1 MLKIRRSIFETNSSS
16 SHSLSLGG
24 NAIKEVSEEKISIV
38 LGDGEYGWGFCKLK
52 NWMDKADYLGI
63 EAYYDEGKKEILE
76 SALKMAY
83 PNITTAYSCEG
94 YIDHQ
99 SSGEIWGELNSVE
112 DVYNV
117 IFGDSVIIID
127 NDNH

>member
-24 NAIKEVSEEKISIV
+24 NAKKEVSEEKISIIV
-38 LGDGEYGWGFCKLK
+38 GSGEYGWGFEKLK
-52 NWMDKADYLGI
+52 HWISKADYLGV
-63 EAYYDEGKKEILE
+63 EAYEDENKKELLE
-76 SALKMAY
+76 RALKMAY
-83 PNITTAYSCEG
+83 PNITIGYSDEG

-99 SSGEIWGELNSVE
+99 SYGEIWSELTSVK

-117 IFGDSVIIID
+117 IFGNSVVIID